1 MILSNTKMGNENE
14 NRSWTDDH
22 LFGHEDR
29 STGQA
34 IARDA
39 YHAAGHAARG
49 AFRAV
54 TGDFKGAGNDFK
66 RAGSHATGEN
76 TREAHRKNSGSSGSS
91 DS

>member
-1 MILSNTKMGNENE
+1 MGNENE

-66 RAGSHATGEN
+66 RAGSHAAGEN
-76 TREAHRKNSGSSGSS
+76 TREAHRKNSGSSSGSS

>member
-1 MILSNTKMGNENE
+1 MGNENE
-14 NRSWTDDH
+14 NRSWTDDN

-49 AFRAV
+49 VVRAV
-54 TGDFKGAGNDFK
+54 TGDFKGAGNDFS

-76 TREAHRKNSGSSGSS
+76 TRSAYRKNSGGSS
-91 DS
+91 ESDESD

>member
-1 MILSNTKMGNENE
+1 MGNENE

-22 LFGHEDR
+22 LCGHEDR

-39 YHAAGHAARG
+39 YHAAGG

-76 TREAHRKNSGSSGSS
+76 TREAHRKNSGSSESS
-91 DS
+91 DSS